1 MKIRILCAICI
12 LLSAVTSSFALLK
25 KKAPKPEK
33 SEYLLT
39 AGGGFLRAGKT
50 RGIVYAMTFK
60 RLKMQDQTIYALIT
74 FENPTDKNQPLT
86 VEMELPAGQEQI
98 IAQSPVIK
106 SIKNRKNYLVTV
118 TLYAD
123 REHAEKL
130 GEHKQ
135 EVQFY
140 LPPKIAK
147 QIGLK
152 LR

>member
-1 MKIRILCAICI
+1 MKIRILCAVCI
-12 LLSAVTSSFALLK
+12 LLCAVSPSFALFK

-33 SEYLLT
+33 SEYLVT
-39 AGGGFLRAGKT
+39 AGGGFLRAGET

-60 RLKMQDQTIYALIT
+60 RLKMQDRTMYALIT
-74 FENPTDKNQPLT
+74 FENPSDKDRPLT
-86 VEMELPAGQEQI
+86 AEMELTAGQEQI

-106 SIKNRKNYLVTV
+106 SIKNKKNYLVTV

-123 REHAEKL
+123 RERSEKL

-135 EVQFY
+135 ELLFY

-152 LR
+152 LL